1 MDTGSSYTII
11 ETDDESEML
20 VKENIDKKRWE
31 WLFLLKYM
39 NAGSLNDRYLKILIV
54 VQLNIGFLDQ
64 ILILMTSKV
73 RTNFTYHK
81 FWLVTSRGKRYI

>member
-39 NAGSLNDRYLKILIV
+39 NAGSLNDRHLKILIV

-81 FWLVTSRGKRYI
+81 FLLVTSRGKRYL